1 MKWNIDIELIGFLII
16 VFLSFIGFILK
27 FMGETD
33 ILIITS
39 NILFILY
46 GSVMA
51 LTK

>member
-1 MKWNIDIELIGFLII
+1 MDLELISFLII

-27 FMGETD
+27 YMEETD

-51 LTK
+51 ITK

>member
-1 MKWNIDIELIGFLII
+1 MDLELIGFLII

-27 FMGETD
+27 YMEETD

-51 LTK
+51 ITK

>member
-1 MKWNIDIELIGFLII
+1 MDLELISFLII

-27 FMGETD
+27 YMEETD

-51 LTK
+51 IIK

>member
-1 MKWNIDIELIGFLII
+1 MDLELIGFLII

-27 FMGETD
+27 YTEETD

-46 GSVMA
+46 GSIMA

>member
-1 MKWNIDIELIGFLII
+1 MDIELIGFIVI
-16 VFLSFIGFILK
+16 VFLSIVGFILK
-27 FMGETD
+27 YIGETD

>member
-1 MKWNIDIELIGFLII
+1 MDLELIGFLII
-16 VFLSFIGFILK
+16 VFLSVIGFILK
-27 FMGETD
+27 YMEETD

-46 GSVMA
+46 GGIMA

>member
-1 MKWNIDIELIGFLII
+1 MDLELISFLII

-27 FMGETD
+27 YIEETD

-51 LTK
+51 ITK

>member
-1 MKWNIDIELIGFLII
+1 MDIELIGFLVI
-16 VFLSFIGFILK
+16 VFLSIIGFILK
-27 FMGETD
+27 YMEETD

>member
-1 MKWNIDIELIGFLII
+1 MDLELIGFLII

-27 FMGETD
+27 YMEETD

-46 GSVMA
+46 GTVMA
-51 LTK
+51 ITK